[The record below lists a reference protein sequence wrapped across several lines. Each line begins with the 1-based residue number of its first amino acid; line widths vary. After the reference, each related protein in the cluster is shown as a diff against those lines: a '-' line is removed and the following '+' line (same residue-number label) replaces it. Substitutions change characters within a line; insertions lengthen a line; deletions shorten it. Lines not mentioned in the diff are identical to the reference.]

1 MEPDGGKNRRFMDYC
16 ATHLLAG
23 DARQRGANE
32 MAKELPKNAR
42 VAIVGGG
49 VIGCSIA
56 YHLTKRGVSDVVVLE
71 RKQLTSGTTWHA
83 AGLIGQLRD
92 SVNMTQLAKYT
103 AELYLGLEEETGQ
116 ATGYK
121 VNGSLSTATT
131 KGRMEDMKRR
141 ADMAKV
147 FDLEVNVLNP
157 EECKEKYPLIQ
168 VDDVIGG
175 IFIPSDGQ
183 ADPVGITQALAKG
196 ARNGGTQIFEN
207 TKVTK
212 MIIEDDRVVGV
223 ETDAGTVMADA
234 VVMCAGMWTRE
245 LAASVGV
252 TVPLHACEHFYI
264 LTEPFEG
271 VTPDLPVYRDYDS
284 WAYYKEDAGKILLGA
299 FEPVAK
305 PWGMNGINED
315 FCFDQLPDDFDHFM
329 PVLEAAM
336 YRMPALENAGI
347 QTFFCGPESFT
358 PDDRYHL
365 GKVPELDGLYVSAG
379 MNSIGIQSAGGVGK
393 VMTNW
398 ILDGYPGADFNSVDI
413 RRSMPFMRNRKY
425 LHDRVTETLGL
436 LYATHWPFYQ
446 FKTSRG
452 TRRTPIHEHLK
463 ARNACFGET
472 AGWERA
478 NWFAPEGVKPEYEY
492 SFERQN
498 WFDYSADEH
507 RTVREK
513 VGLIDQT
520 SFSKYRVQ
528 GRDAEYVLNNICAN
542 DVSVAN
548 GKMVYTQWLNDHGGI
563 EADLTVTRLRDN
575 DFMVVTASGSQTRD
589 MHWLNSHIPDG
600 AHCVTTDVT
609 SAYAVFGVMGPSSR
623 TLLQSLTPDDLS
635 NDVFPF
641 ATSQEI
647 ELGYGLVRASR
658 ITYVGELGWELY
670 VPTEFAAHVFET
682 VMEAGAD
689 HGIKPIGMHAMNS
702 LRIEKGYRHWGHD
715 ISDEETAIEAGLGFA
730 VKTDK
735 PSFIG
740 RDAIL
745 KQKEMGV
752 KKRMVQFLLSDP
764 DKMLYHNEP
773 IIRNGEIVGY
783 LTSGMYGHTLGGA
796 VGLGYVKNEGGVD
809 AAFVNEGSYELLV
822 AGEKI
827 PAKASLR
834 PMYDPKSER
843 IKA

>member
-1 MEPDGGKNRRFMDYC
+1 
-16 ATHLLAG
+16 
-23 DARQRGANE
+23 
-32 MAKELPKNAR
+32 MAKELPKKAR
-42 VAIVGGG
+42 VAIIGGG

-56 YHLTKRGVSDVVVLE
+56 YHLTKRGVSDVVILE

-92 SVNMTQLAKYT
+92 SVNMTKLAKYT
-103 AELYLGLEEETGQ
+103 AELYLGIEEETGQ

-121 VNGSLSTATT
+121 VNGSLSTATNE
-131 KGRMEDMKRR
+131 GRMEDMVRR

-147 FDLEVNVLNP
+147 FDLEVNVLSP
-157 EECKEKYPLIQ
+157 EECKEKHPLIQ
-168 VDDVIGG
+168 IDDVVGG

-196 ARNGGTQIFEN
+196 ARNGGAQIFEN

-245 LAASVGV
+245 LAASIGV

-271 VTPDLPVYRDYDS
+271 VTPDLPVYRDYDH

-305 PWGMNGINED
+305 PWGMDGINED

-329 PVLEAAM
+329 PVLEAACR
-336 YRMPALENAGI
+336 RMPALENAGI

-365 GKVPELDGLYVSAG
+365 GQIPEIDGLYVSAG

-398 ILDGYPGADFNSVDI
+398 ILDGYPGADYNSVDI
-413 RRSMPFMRNRKY
+413 RRNMPFMRNRKY

-452 TRRTPIHEHLK
+452 VRRSPIYEQLK
-463 ARNACFGET
+463 AHNACFGET

-478 NWFAPEGVKPEYEY
+478 NWFAPKGVKPEYEY
-492 SFERQN
+492 SFGRHN

-520 SFSKYRVQ
+520 SFAKYRVQ
-528 GRDAEYVLNNICAN
+528 GRDAEAVLNNICAN
-542 DVSVAN
+542 DVAVAN
-548 GKMVYTQWLNDHGGI
+548 GKLVYTQWLNDHGGI
-563 EADLTVTRLRDN
+563 ESDLTVTRLGEN

-589 MHWLNSHIPDG
+589 LHWLNSHTPDD
-600 AHCVTTDVT
+600 AHCIATDVT
-609 SAYAVFGVMGPSSR
+609 SAYAVFGVMGPDSR
-623 TLLQSLTPDDLS
+623 ALIQSLTPNDLS
-635 NDVFPF
+635 NDAFPF
-641 ATSQEI
+641 GSSQEI
-647 ELGYGLVRASR
+647 ELGYGLIRASR

-702 LRIEKGYRHWGHD
+702 LRMEKGYRHWGHD
-715 ISDEETAIEAGLGFA
+715 ISDEETPIEAGLGFA

-735 PSFIG
+735 QSFIG

-745 KQKEMGV
+745 KKKEMGV

-764 DKMLYHNEP
+764 EKMLYHNEP
-773 IIRNGEIVGY
+773 IIRNGDIVGY

-796 VGLGYVKNEGGVD
+796 VGLGYVKNAGGVD
-809 AAFVNEGSYELLV
+809 AAFIKEGTYELLV

-827 PAKASLR
+827 PAEASLR